1 MKIVGLTGGIGS
13 GKTTV
18 AQLFQKFGVPIYM
31 ADFEAKQLMN
41 TSEVIRR
48 KLTKL
53 FGKNAYV
60 NGMINK
66 AFLADQIFR
75 NKELLLKMN
84 AIVHPEVAIHFNK
97 WVLVQN
103 APYIIKEVAI
113 LFENGSYKECDF
125 VVTVTALEKHRI
137 QRVLERDHTTA
148 ERIKAIM
155 NNQWDDD
162 EKINKSHFVIVNND
176 LNHTEAQVV
185 KVHEEILKR
194 IEKV

>member
-53 FGKNAYV
+53 FGKDAYV
-60 NGMINK
+60 NRMINK
-66 AFLADQIFR
+66 PFLADQIFR
-75 NKELLLKMN
+75 NKDLLLKMN

-137 QRVLERDHTTA
+137 QRVLERDRTTE

-155 NNQWDDD
+155 NNQWNDD

-194 IEKV
+194 IEKI